1 LRVVVVVV
9 IIEIPA
15 VKNCGSE
22 ALICSIETTIEGLK
36 IEK

>member
-9 IIEIPA
+9 IIEFPA
-15 VKNCGSE
+15 VENCGRE
-22 ALICSIETTIEGLK
+22 AMICSIETTIERLK